1 NPAELFECIS
11 QCILNAVDRDCLA
24 GWGARV
30 YLIYKPC
37 TIGALVPAAAV
48 SITRKR
54 ECGTYSEAL
63 EAKEAYFRIGVRL
76 LSKVYVDYSLAVFSL
91 RACTDSHADCY
102 QCNERGVRGFF
113 SVICTHIFEKRS
125 PLISKMTSVT
135 RKRNRPEDWGDLEP
149 SPVIHISELPE
160 HTLEIFLLR
169 TFEQY
174 GPIKDVTMMPQRG
187 QALIEFADISSAESA
202 VVRCSEIPLT
212 IANHR
217 VRVNYSTSKRIVQ
230 RQLGGESGRDYSDG
244 PLESRVLLFTI
255 YNAQYP
261 ITVDVI
267 HQITS
272 RHGRVLRIVIFR
284 KTHVQ
289 AMVEFKNTD
298 DARNAK
304 RNLNGADIYSGC
316 CTLKIEFARPAR
328 LTVLKND
335 QETWDYE
342 NSLLPTDPAR
352 IRISD
357 GRANVSLL
365 GRFGR
370 SHDRHEAGSRSQNG
384 DGAGYSFHDSFA
396 RHSGALSLG
405 APGSTLFDQL
415 ALSVHPSLAAA
426 AAAETV
432 LHGRSATPVVMVYN
446 MDMDKMNCDRLFNLL
461 CLYGNVIRVKFLR
474 SKEGSAM
481 AQMGDTLSVDRVIRN
496 LSDVPLLGNQLQ
508 IRPSKQLV
516 IVDVP
521 KPFDLPDGT
530 PSFKDY
536 TGCRENRYINPE
548 KASKNRIY
556 PPSNTL
562 HYWNCPPDFSANEL
576 CQIFVDCDAKPPS
589 RIAEFP
595 TASERS
601 SSGLIEWNSVA
612 DAVAALAFTNHYSI
626 PYPKGRFPFIMKL
639 SFSNAPVQDRSYP
652 GSRKS
657 NNYDMK
663 KPISSSSESSYPEQR
678 EQQQKTPT
686 RHSLQTTNDISHYKR
701 TRSSR
706 LQSSPD
712 AINHATIDNQPVNH
726 ICPTHNPTFRSQ
738 PVARGYNPQHREIK
752 KNINRSAV
760 TPFRCLAAM
769 PPEGSTR
776 AEILP
781 GCPSLDRGSREAEVG
796 FEPRTLWSANSR
808 SNHLRHLAR
817 GVWCSGHSGLPLRAH
832 RTTSRSRSIEIWLKW
847 LERER
852 TDRKVRGSNPTRSAS
867 RLPLSRL
874 GQPGS
879 IPALVLPSGGMA
891 ARHRKSATAERY
903 TAILTGAC
911 CHVPASRN
919 TFSPSSS
926 SSLRSPPDLLYRL
939 STVTGLEKVLM
950 CEEYKNGRI
959 EGPPSRLIAQRLER
973 ERTDRKVRGSN
984 PTRSASRL
992 PLSRL
997 GQPGS
1002 IPALVL
1008 PSGGMAARQ
1017 AGRGGA
1023 ERTDRQAAVTQCNGP
1038 AVLFAFLDLLAKKNC
1053 SAVAPF
1059 RCLTAMPHEG
1069 WDTARLPKP
1078 RQGKSRGRA
1087 GRVRTTDLPVSRFA
1101 L

>member
-1 NPAELFECIS
+1 
-11 QCILNAVDRDCLA
+11 
-24 GWGARV
+24 
-30 YLIYKPC
+30 
-37 TIGALVPAAAV
+37 
-48 SITRKR
+48 
-54 ECGTYSEAL
+54 
-63 EAKEAYFRIGVRL
+63 
-76 LSKVYVDYSLAVFSL
+76 
-91 RACTDSHADCY
+91 
-102 QCNERGVRGFF
+102 
-113 SVICTHIFEKRS
+113 
-125 PLISKMTSVT
+125 MTSVT

-370 SHDRHEAGSRSQNG
+370 SHDRHEGGSRSQNG
-384 DGAGYSFHDSFA
+384 DGGGYSFHDSFA

-663 KPISSSSESSYPEQR
+663 KTISSSSESSYR
-678 EQQQKTPT
+678 
-686 RHSLQTTNDISHYKR
+686 
-701 TRSSR
+701 
-706 LQSSPD
+706 
-712 AINHATIDNQPVNH
+712 
-726 ICPTHNPTFRSQ
+726 
-738 PVARGYNPQHREIK
+738 
-752 KNINRSAV
+752 
-760 TPFRCLAAM
+760 
-769 PPEGSTR
+769 
-776 AEILP
+776 
-781 GCPSLDRGSREAEVG
+781 
-796 FEPRTLWSANSR
+796 
-808 SNHLRHLAR
+808 
-817 GVWCSGHSGLPLRAH
+817 
-832 RTTSRSRSIEIWLKW
+832 
-847 LERER
+847 
-852 TDRKVRGSNPTRSAS
+852 
-867 RLPLSRL
+867 
-874 GQPGS
+874 
-879 IPALVLPSGGMA
+879 
-891 ARHRKSATAERY
+891 
-903 TAILTGAC
+903 
-911 CHVPASRN
+911 
-919 TFSPSSS
+919 
-926 SSLRSPPDLLYRL
+926 
-939 STVTGLEKVLM
+939 
-950 CEEYKNGRI
+950 
-959 EGPPSRLIAQRLER
+959 
-973 ERTDRKVRGSN
+973 
-984 PTRSASRL
+984 
-992 PLSRL
+992 
-997 GQPGS
+997 
-1002 IPALVL
+1002 
-1008 PSGGMAARQ
+1008 
-1017 AGRGGA
+1017 
-1023 ERTDRQAAVTQCNGP
+1023 
-1038 AVLFAFLDLLAKKNC
+1038 
-1053 SAVAPF
+1053 
-1059 RCLTAMPHEG
+1059 
-1069 WDTARLPKP
+1069 
-1078 RQGKSRGRA
+1078 
-1087 GRVRTTDLPVSRFA
+1087 
-1101 L
+1101 

>member
-1 NPAELFECIS
+1 MCETLWQKKMKPAELFECIS

-30 YLIYKPC
+30 YLITEVRCGGYSQP
-37 TIGALVPAAAV
+37 GMRAFV
-48 SITRKR
+48 SIAGAHPSIAQWVDEVRK
-54 ECGTYSEAL
+54 
-63 EAKEAYFRIGVRL
+63 
-76 LSKVYVDYSLAVFSL
+76 LSRHGKFQSLHSGEEVDAANCISCPFFHLCLSG
-91 RACTDSHADCY
+91 
-102 QCNERGVRGFF
+102 ERQ
-113 SVICTHIFEKRS
+113 
-125 PLISKMTSVT
+125 PLIDKNKSDPGNLGKSLDPVYQSVNPWILANKLNCELGIPMKLKKT
-135 RKRNRPEDWGDLEP
+135 IYCRL
-149 SPVIHISELPE
+149 HELPE

-342 NSLLPTDPAR
+342 NSLLPTDPGR

-370 SHDRHEAGSRSQNG
+370 SHDRHEGGSRSQNG
-384 DGAGYSFHDSFA
+384 DAGGYSFHDSFA

-508 IRPSKQLV
+508 EECL
-516 IVDVP
+516 
-521 KPFDLPDGT
+521 LT
-530 PSFKDY
+530 
-536 TGCRENRYINPE
+536 
-548 KASKNRIY
+548 
-556 PPSNTL
+556 
-562 HYWNCPPDFSANEL
+562 
-576 CQIFVDCDAKPPS
+576 
-589 RIAEFP
+589 
-595 TASERS
+595 
-601 SSGLIEWNSVA
+601 
-612 DAVAALAFTNHYSI
+612 
-626 PYPKGRFPFIMKL
+626 
-639 SFSNAPVQDRSYP
+639 
-652 GSRKS
+652 
-657 NNYDMK
+657 
-663 KPISSSSESSYPEQR
+663 
-678 EQQQKTPT
+678 
-686 RHSLQTTNDISHYKR
+686 
-701 TRSSR
+701 
-706 LQSSPD
+706 SP
-712 AINHATIDNQPVNH
+712 
-726 ICPTHNPTFRSQ
+726 
-738 PVARGYNPQHREIK
+738 
-752 KNINRSAV
+752 
-760 TPFRCLAAM
+760 L
-769 PPEGSTR
+769 
-776 AEILP
+776 
-781 GCPSLDRGSREAEVG
+781 
-796 FEPRTLWSANSR
+796 
-808 SNHLRHLAR
+808 
-817 GVWCSGHSGLPLRAH
+817 
-832 RTTSRSRSIEIWLKW
+832 
-847 LERER
+847 
-852 TDRKVRGSNPTRSAS
+852 
-867 RLPLSRL
+867 
-874 GQPGS
+874 
-879 IPALVLPSGGMA
+879 
-891 ARHRKSATAERY
+891 
-903 TAILTGAC
+903 
-911 CHVPASRN
+911 
-919 TFSPSSS
+919 
-926 SSLRSPPDLLYRL
+926 
-939 STVTGLEKVLM
+939 
-950 CEEYKNGRI
+950 
-959 EGPPSRLIAQRLER
+959 
-973 ERTDRKVRGSN
+973 
-984 PTRSASRL
+984 
-992 PLSRL
+992 
-997 GQPGS
+997 
-1002 IPALVL
+1002 
-1008 PSGGMAARQ
+1008 
-1017 AGRGGA
+1017 
-1023 ERTDRQAAVTQCNGP
+1023 
-1038 AVLFAFLDLLAKKNC
+1038 
-1053 SAVAPF
+1053 
-1059 RCLTAMPHEG
+1059 
-1069 WDTARLPKP
+1069 
-1078 RQGKSRGRA
+1078 
-1087 GRVRTTDLPVSRFA
+1087 
-1101 L
+1101 